1 MSTTTSDLDQPETQ
15 ETTPALQGN
24 SGPEG
29 EQSPQALWTQLRH
42 ELRTPLDAIIGSSEL
57 LLRDA
62 DGLGQA
68 DFISSLNLI
77 HSAGQQLLEI
87 INNLLDTKKFT
98 SGDVIFN
105 LASLVANLHYKVRI
119 PINDVIGLSETLLEN
134 AAEQGRPD
142 LIADLKKIQSA
153 AEYVRSYINEII
165 DFSKIDT
172 GLKKSGAADAERLA
186 LIDQVMLSLRGLAQ
200 DSAAVTG
207 YESGS
212 ILVVDDNGIN
222 RDLLSRYLER
232 QGHAVQVA
240 HNGRQALEMITT
252 GAFDLVLLDI
262 TMPGLTGF
270 QVLQHLKHSETL
282 RDLPVIMIS
291 ALDEMDSVV
300 RCIELGAEDY
310 LPKPFNPV
318 LLRNRVGDFLE
329 KKRLRD
335 LEGEQQ
341 RKLQELNTALE
352 LRSRF
357 IRETFGSYLSD
368 EIVDTILKEGGL
380 KIEGEKR
387 RATMLMADLR
397 GFTAISERLP
407 AKHVVAMINI
417 YLETMTEIIQKYQ
430 GTIDEFIGDGILV
443 IFGAPIL
450 RPDDPLRA
458 VACAVEMQLAMT
470 SVNARNRQAGY
481 PEVALGIGIN
491 TGEVVMG
498 NIGSKKRIKY
508 AVVGRAVNLTARI
521 ESYTVGGQIFI
532 SDSTLYECGDICRID
547 TARQVMPKGV
557 KKPLTIHE
565 VGGIGG
571 DFQLFLPPKEEI
583 IWRELEHGLR
593 VQFTVVDW
601 KHTGELGYG
610 GAITKLAPNMV
621 EIHSEV
627 LPSPLANLRISLYDP
642 DDHEISD
649 DLYGK
654 VVAHLSQSPPAFL
667 VHFTSLPPEAEAFLA
682 KFPGVFGLGK
692 RKRHFN

>member
-1 MSTTTSDLDQPETQ
+1 MSTSESDPGQTGPQ
-15 ETTPALQGN
+15 ETTPAVQ
-24 SGPEG
+24 SVAGPEADV
-29 EQSPQALWTQLRH
+29 EQSPQALWAHLRQ
-42 ELRTPLDAIIGSSEL
+42 ELRTPLDAIIEYSEL
-57 LLRDA
+57 LLGGA
-62 DGLGQA
+62 DDSGQA
-68 DFISSLNLI
+68 DFIAKLNLI

-87 INNLLDTKKFT
+87 INDLLDTTKFA
-98 SGDVIFN
+98 SGDVVFN
-105 LASLVANLHYKVRI
+105 LASLVANLHYRVRM
-119 PINDVIGLSETLLEN
+119 PINDVIGVSDTLLEN
-134 AAEQGRPD
+134 AAEQGRLD
-142 LIADLKKIQSA
+142 LTADLKKIQSA
-153 AEYVRSYINEII
+153 AEYVLSYINEII
-165 DFSKIDT
+165 DFSKLDA
-172 GLKKSGAADAERLA
+172 GLKKSGAEDSERLS
-186 LIDQVMLSLRGLAQ
+186 LIDSVMLSLRGLAQ

-240 HNGRQALEMITT
+240 HNGRQALEMIAN

-262 TMPGLTGF
+262 TMPGLTGYE
-270 QVLQHLKHSETL
+270 VLQHLKNSETW

-291 ALDEMDSVV
+291 ALDEMDRVV

-329 KKRLRD
+329 KKRLRE
-335 LEGEQQ
+335 LEVEQQ

-352 LRSRF
+352 LRNRF

-368 EIVDTILKEGGL
+368 EIVDTILKKGGL
-380 KIEGEKR
+380 KIGGEKR
-387 RATMLMADLR
+387 RATILMADLR
-397 GFTAISERLP
+397 GFTSISERLP

-450 RPDDPLRA
+450 RPDDALRA

-470 SVNARNRQAGY
+470 SVNDRNRQSGY

-498 NIGSKKRIKY
+498 NIGSQKRIKY

-532 SDSTLYECGDICRID
+532 SESTLSECGNICRID
-547 TARQVMPKGV
+547 TDMQVMPKGV

-571 DFQLFLPPKEEI
+571 DFQLFLPPKKARTWI
-583 IWRELEHGLR
+583 ELEPGLP

-601 KHTGELGYG
+601 KHTGELGHG
-610 GAITKLAPNMV
+610 GAITKIAHKMV

-654 VVAHLSQSPPAFL
+654 VVSLLSESPPAFL
-667 VHFTSLPPEAEAFLA
+667 VHFTSVPPEAEAFLA
-682 KFPGVFGLGK
+682 KFLGAAL
-692 RKRHFN
+692 N

>member
-1 MSTTTSDLDQPETQ
+1 MSTTKSDPGQTGTQ
-15 ETTPALQGN
+15 ATTPAVQRVPD
-24 SGPEG
+24 PEAKDG
-29 EQSPQALWTQLRH
+29 QTPQVLWAHLRQ
-42 ELRTPLDAIIGSSEL
+42 ELRTPLDTIIGYSEL
-57 LLRDA
+57 LLGGADDA
-62 DGLGQA
+62 GQA
-68 DFISSLNLI
+68 DFIAKLNLI

-87 INNLLDTKKFT
+87 INDLLDTNKFV
-98 SGDVIFN
+98 SGDVVFN
-105 LASLVANLHYKVRI
+105 LASLVANLHYRVRM
-119 PINDVIGLSETLLEN
+119 PINDVIGVSETLLEN
-134 AAEQGRPD
+134 AAEQGRLD

-153 AEYVRSYINEII
+153 AEYVLSYINEII
-165 DFSKIDT
+165 DFSKIDA
-172 GLKKSGAADAERLA
+172 GLKKSGAEDSERLS
-186 LIDQVMLSLRGLAQ
+186 LIDSVMLSLRGLAQ

-240 HNGRQALEMITT
+240 HNGRQALEMIAN

-262 TMPGLTGF
+262 AMPGLTGYE
-270 QVLQHLKHSETL
+270 VLQHLKNSETW

-291 ALDEMDSVV
+291 ALDEMDRVV

-329 KKRLRD
+329 KKRLRE
-335 LEGEQQ
+335 LEVEQQ
-341 RKLQELNTALE
+341 RKLHELNTALE
-352 LRSRF
+352 LRNRF

-368 EIVDTILKEGGL
+368 EIVDTILKKGGL
-380 KIEGEKR
+380 KIGGEKR
-387 RATMLMADLR
+387 RATILMADLR
-397 GFTAISERLP
+397 GFTSISERLP

-458 VACAVEMQLAMT
+458 AACAVEMQLAMIA
-470 SVNARNRQAGY
+470 VNERNRQSGY

-491 TGEVVMG
+491 TGDVVMG
-498 NIGSKKRIKY
+498 NIGSQKRIKY

-532 SDSTLYECGDICRID
+532 SESTLSECGDICRID
-547 TARQVMPKGV
+547 TAMQVMPKGV

-565 VGGIGG
+565 LGGIGG
-571 DFQLFLPPKEEI
+571 DFQLFLPPKKERTWI
-583 IWRELEHGLR
+583 ELEPGLP

-601 KHTGELGYG
+601 KHTGELGHG
-610 GAITKLAPNMV
+610 GAITKIAHNMV

-654 VVAHLSQSPPAFL
+654 VVTLLSEFPPAFL
-667 VHFTSLPPEAEAFLA
+667 VHFTSVPPEAGAFLA
-682 KFPGVFGLGK
+682 KFLGVAL
-692 RKRHFN
+692 N

>member
-1 MSTTTSDLDQPETQ
+1 MSTTTSDPDQPETQ
-15 ETTPALQGN
+15 ETTPVLQGN
-24 SGPEG
+24 SGPEAAG

-42 ELRTPLDAIIGSSEL
+42 ELRTPLDAIISNSEL
-57 LLRDA
+57 LLGDA
-62 DGLGQA
+62 DSLGQA
-68 DFISSLNLI
+68 DFNANLSLI

-119 PINDVIGLSETLLEN
+119 PINDVIGLSETLLES

-142 LIADLKKIQSA
+142 LSADLKKIQSA
-153 AEYVRSYINEII
+153 AEYVRSYIYEII

-172 GLKKSGAADAERLA
+172 GLEKSGAADAERLA

-222 RDLLSRYLER
+222 RNLLSRYLER

-262 TMPGLTGF
+262 TMPGLTGY

-291 ALDEMDSVV
+291 ALDEMDSVI

-341 RKLQELNTALE
+341 RKLQELNSALE
-352 LRSRF
+352 LRNRF

-397 GFTAISERLP
+397 GFTSISERLP
-407 AKHVVAMINI
+407 AEDVVAMINI
-417 YLETMTEIIQKYQ
+417 YLETMTEIIQNYQ

-450 RPDDPLRA
+450 RTDDPQRA

-470 SVNARNRQAGY
+470 SVNERNRRSGY

-491 TGEVVMG
+491 TGEVVVG
-498 NIGSKKRIKY
+498 NIGSQKRIKY

-532 SDSTLYECGDICRID
+532 SESTLDECGSICRID
-547 TARQVMPKGV
+547 TAMQVMPKGV

-571 DFQLFLPPKEEI
+571 DFQLFLPPKQEI
-583 IWRELEHGLR
+583 TWRELKHRLR

-601 KHTGELGYG
+601 KHTGELGQG
-610 GAITKLAPNMV
+610 GAITKIAPNRV
-621 EIHSEV
+621 EIHSKV
-627 LPSPLANLRISLYDP
+627 LPSALANLRISLYDP

-654 VVAHLSQSPPAFL
+654 VVAHLSESPPAFL
-667 VHFTSLPPEAEAFLA
+667 VHFTSVPPEAKTFLA
-682 KFPGVFGLGK
+682 KFLGADL
-692 RKRHFN
+692 N

>member
-1 MSTTTSDLDQPETQ
+1 MSTTASDPGQTETQ
-15 ETTPALQGN
+15 ETTPAVQRS
-24 SGPEG
+24 SGLEAEG
-29 EQSPQALWTQLRH
+29 EHSPQALWTHLRQ
-42 ELRTPLDAIIGSSEL
+42 ELRTPLDAIIADSEL
-57 LLRDA
+57 LLEDA
-62 DGLGQA
+62 DSLGQA
-68 DFISSLNLI
+68 DFIANLNLI
-77 HSAGQQLLEI
+77 HSAGHQLLEI
-87 INNLLDTKKFT
+87 IDDLLDTNKFT

-153 AEYVRSYINEII
+153 AEYVLAYINEII

-172 GLKKSGAADAERLA
+172 GLKKSGAEDSERQS
-186 LIDQVMLSLRGLAQ
+186 LIDHVMLSLRGLAQ

-262 TMPGLTGF
+262 TMPGLSGY

-282 RDLPVIMIS
+282 RNLPVIMIS

-335 LEGEQQ
+335 LRVEQQ
-341 RKLQELNTALE
+341 QQLTELNTALE
-352 LRSRF
+352 LRNRF
-357 IRETFGSYLSD
+357 IRQTFGSYLSD
-368 EIVDTILKEGGL
+368 EIVDTILEQGGL
-380 KIEGEKR
+380 KIGGEKR
-387 RATMLMADLR
+387 RATILMADLR
-397 GFTAISERLP
+397 GFTSLSERLP
-407 AKHVVAMINI
+407 AEDVVAMINI
-417 YLETMTEIIQKYQ
+417 YLETMIEIIQKYQ
-430 GTIDEFIGDGILV
+430 GTIDEFIGDAILV

-450 RPDDPLRA
+450 RPDDPQRA

-470 SVNARNRQAGY
+470 SVNERNRRAGY

-491 TGEVVMG
+491 TGEVVVG
-498 NIGSKKRIKY
+498 NIGSQKRIKY

-532 SDSTLYECGDICRID
+532 SESTLDECGDILWID
-547 TARQVMPKGV
+547 RAMKVMPKGIN
-557 KKPLTIHE
+557 KPMTIHE

-571 DFQLFLPPKEEI
+571 DFQLFLPPKKEI
-583 IWRELEHGLR
+583 TWIELKQGIP

-601 KHTGELGYG
+601 KHTDELGHG
-610 GAITKLAPNMV
+610 GAITKIAPKMV
-621 EIHSEV
+621 EIHSKV

-642 DDHEISD
+642 DDYEITD

-654 VVAHLSQSPPAFL
+654 VVAHLSESPPAFL
-667 VHFTSLPPEAEAFLA
+667 VHFTSLPPEAETFLA
-682 KFPGVFGLGK
+682 EFLGAGL
-692 RKRHFN
+692 N

>member
-1 MSTTTSDLDQPETQ
+1 MSTTESDPGPE
-15 ETTPALQGN
+15 A
-24 SGPEG
+24 EG
-29 EQSPQALWTQLRH
+29 EQSPQALWTHLRH
-42 ELRTPLDAIIGSSEL
+42 ELRTPLDAIIGYSEQL
-57 LLRDA
+57 LEDA

-68 DFISSLNLI
+68 DFISNLNLI

-87 INNLLDTKKFT
+87 IDDLLDTNKFT
-98 SGDVIFN
+98 SGDVVFN

-119 PINDVIGLSETLLEN
+119 PINDVIGFSETLLEN

-142 LIADLKKIQSA
+142 ITADLKKIQSA
-153 AEYVRSYINEII
+153 AEYVLSYINEII
-165 DFSKIDT
+165 DFSKIDA
-172 GLKKSGAADAERLA
+172 GLKKSGAEDSERLS
-186 LIDQVMLSLRGLAQ
+186 LIDRVMLSLRGLAQ

-222 RDLLSRYLER
+222 RALLSRYLER
-232 QGHAVQVA
+232 QGHVVQVA
-240 HNGRQALEMITT
+240 HNGRKALEMIAN

-262 TMPGLTGF
+262 TMPGLNGY
-270 QVLQHLKHSETL
+270 QVLQHLKHSETW

-335 LEGEQQ
+335 LRVEQQ
-341 RKLQELNTALE
+341 RQLTELNTALE
-352 LRSRF
+352 LRNRF
-357 IRETFGSYLSD
+357 IRQTFGSYLSD
-368 EIVDTILKEGGL
+368 EIVDAILKKGGL

-387 RATMLMADLR
+387 RATILMADLR
-397 GFTAISERLP
+397 GFTSISERL
-407 AKHVVAMINI
+407 AAEDVVAMINI

-470 SVNARNRQAGY
+470 SVNERNRQAGY

-532 SDSTLYECGDICRID
+532 SESTLDECGDICRID
-547 TARQVMPKGV
+547 TAMKVMPKGV

-571 DFQLFLPPKEEI
+571 DFQLFLPPKKEI
-583 IWRELEHGLR
+583 TWIELERGLP
-593 VQFTVVDW
+593 VQFTMVDW
-601 KHTGELGYG
+601 KHTGELGHG
-610 GAITKLAPNMV
+610 GAITKIAPNMV

-654 VVAHLSQSPPAFL
+654 VVAHLSESPPAFL
-667 VHFTSLPPEAEAFLA
+667 VHFTSVPPEAETFLA
-682 KFPGVFGLGK
+682 EFLGAVL
-692 RKRHFN
+692 N